1 MIWSKKKSILLFF
14 TGRQKP
20 NQNVLKSNSIQIP
33 NLSPIWSYILIGEV
47 HRVLAQPTV
56 NILLFFVYGA
66 MGKDLVPRPIPASLE
81 PGTESKDRTVCCH
94 SMWNNS
100 RLIKLARPHALPA
113 DHSIRNTS
121 HRSRSSKNLV

>member
-1 MIWSKKKSILLFF
+1 MIWSKKNNQFCFFF

-56 NILLFFVYGA
+56 NILLFFLSMVLWE
-66 MGKDLVPRPIPASLE
+66 KNWSRDLYL
-81 PGTESKDRTVCCH
+81 
-94 SMWNNS
+94 
-100 RLIKLARPHALPA
+100 
-113 DHSIRNTS
+113 
-121 HRSRSSKNLV
+121 HR